1 MANFFTRV
9 SEAFSVLRGEKRSG
23 GINSSGFSTWDEF
36 AYMSHGR
43 PYSVDGLSV
52 IGEDAMYFSPVAAS
66 INLICHTIASM
77 PLYVYKY
84 DKEESYKDASEH
96 AMYKILLSEPNELMT
111 WYDFWADMIKAWLIK
126 DSGAYAWIE
135 RDGLNR
141 PVSLTP
147 LNEGECATYYENTP
161 QGKRLQYVVWGKL
174 QSPNN
179 ILHLH
184 HGFKGVSPL
193 TYACNAIGL
202 GISSQE
208 FGQYLYKNGL
218 NLQGIIEHPASM
230 DKDQM
235 TKLKDQMK
243 EHKGNKKAHGTL
255 ILERGASYKPIA
267 NNPSTAQFVETR
279 KFQAEEVA
287 RFLGVP
293 MHMIGILDK
302 ATNNN
307 IEQQSKEFFTYT
319 ILPKLK
325 KIQAAMDMRLNQKWQ
340 KGQYYHEFD
349 TKDLI
354 LSDVKSMSELIKT
367 NFHTG
372 AWSSNDIRQ
381 LSKKP
386 LKKGLDRHFVQSQ
399 YAEITENGIVPIN
412 SKDNGSNGGTQLQSD
427 STVGT
432 EGN

>member
-1 MANFFTRV
+1 MANLLTRI
-9 SEAFSVLRGEKRSG
+9 SEAYSALRGEKRSG
-23 GINSSGFSTWDEF
+23 GVSSGNFTSWDEF

-43 PYSVDGLSV
+43 PYSPDGLSV

-66 INLICHTIASM
+66 INLISHTIASM
-77 PLYVYKY
+77 PAYVYKY
-84 DKEESYKDASEH
+84 DKEESYKDAPEH
-96 AMYKILLSEPNELMT
+96 AMYKLLLSEPNELMT
-111 WYDFWADMIKAWLIK
+111 WYDFWVDMIKAWHIY
-126 DSGAYAWIE
+126 DRGAYAWIE

-141 PVSLTP
+141 PVSITP
-147 LNEGECATYYENTP
+147 LNEGECDTYYENMP
-161 QGKRLQYVVWGKL
+161 EGKRLQYVVWGKL

-179 ILHLH
+179 ILHLS
-184 HGFKGVSPL
+184 HGLKGVSPL
-193 TYACNAIGL
+193 SYACNAVGL

-218 NLQGIIEHPASM
+218 NLQGIIEHPGDM
-230 DKDQM
+230 GKEQM
-235 TKLKDQMK
+235 VKLKDQMK
-243 EHKGNKKAHGTL
+243 EYKGSKKAHGTL
-255 ILERGASYKPIA
+255 ILERGAKYNPISA
-267 NNPSTAQFVETR
+267 NPSTAQFIETR

-325 KIQAAMDMRLNQKWQ
+325 KIQASMDMRLNQKWQ

-399 YAEITENGIVPIN
+399 YAEITENGIMPIN
-412 SKDNGSNGGTQLQSD
+412 SKDNGSNGGTQL
-427 STVGT
+427 
-432 EGN
+432 

>member
-1 MANFFTRV
+1 VANLLTRI
-9 SEAFSVLRGEKRSG
+9 SEAYLALRGEKRSG
-23 GINSSGFSTWDEF
+23 GVSSGNFTSWDEF

-43 PYSVDGLSV
+43 PYSPDGLSV

-66 INLICHTIASM
+66 INLISHTIASM
-77 PLYVYKY
+77 PAYVYKY
-84 DKEESYKDASEH
+84 DKEESYKDAPEH
-96 AMYKILLSEPNELMT
+96 AMYKLLLSEPNELMT
-111 WYDFWADMIKAWLIK
+111 WYDFWVDMIKAWHIY
-126 DSGAYAWIE
+126 DRGAYAWIE

-141 PVSLTP
+141 PVSITP
-147 LNEGECATYYENTP
+147 LNEGECDTYYENMP
-161 QGKRLQYVVWGKL
+161 EGKRLQYVVWGKL

-179 ILHLH
+179 ILHLS
-184 HGFKGVSPL
+184 HGLKGVSPL
-193 TYACNAIGL
+193 SYACNAVGL

-218 NLQGIIEHPASM
+218 NLQGIIEHPGDM
-230 DKDQM
+230 GKEQM
-235 TKLKDQMK
+235 VKLKDQMK
-243 EHKGNKKAHGTL
+243 EYKGSKKAHGTL
-255 ILERGASYKPIA
+255 ILERGAKYNPISA
-267 NNPSTAQFVETR
+267 NPSTAQFIETR

-325 KIQAAMDMRLNQKWQ
+325 KIQASMDMRLNQKWQ

-399 YAEITENGIVPIN
+399 YAEITENGIMPIN
-412 SKDNGSNGGTQLQSD
+412 SKDNGSNGGTQL
-427 STVGT
+427 
-432 EGN
+432 